1 MADDLYAQFGVSPK
15 DYFIDPETNTIKRK
29 ELALP
34 TIPELPDNRLIDD
47 FQVSAG
53 SKIGNKLFGTGGE
66 ERYQTWPERMVRSGS
81 TIAGDVYSG
90 AVPITDDSGHTS
102 QPVIERVQ
110 DMAGLAG
117 MSSIPLAEKGA
128 LGAIGGKFY
137 STLENTI
144 AGSKVQKATPE
155 QWTSYLKNQPG
166 VKPEELE
173 FSLTGLGDKP
183 LTKEQLAQHV
193 ADNGIKFNENLNPT
207 YQGKTNSYSQWQL
220 PGGENYREL
229 TLNVPN
235 KAEKLDAR
243 RRELEALGREATPE
257 QKAEWVDIMN
267 KIQPENRDIEGLS
280 RYKGMPDYKSSHW
293 DEPNVLAHIRMNDR
307 EVPGVG
313 KTLHVEEIQSDWH
326 QAGRKQG
333 YFNPEA
339 EKALTSR
346 LDTAYTK
353 LEDARAELR
362 NRKEFPDMPEIDR
375 ILIPLQEEYRLA
387 QEAVRNAK
395 SGVPNAP
402 FKKTWDELALKRVL
416 SEAATK
422 GYDAVSWTPG
432 EAQAARYDLSKHYD
446 NITATKRQDGSYNIS
461 GTQKGH
467 KTSNALADRV
477 TEDKLADT
485 VGKELAEKIIKD
497 NKEGL
502 TGAIEYSGVELKV
515 GGEGMKAFYD
525 TMLPAKANALIKKM
539 GGKVEYENLPADK
552 SKIKKNE
559 IRPDEEAQT
568 KYAKAWDEY
577 TKEINKLTNN
587 GRNSEAIKSN
597 EVKALESERDGIH
610 DLMVEETVGR
620 MIENLKGDK
629 IPIIKITPQM
639 RETIANKGFPL
650 YSSGVPTFTPVSDDP
665 FKRKPRLVK
674 VDHNPFE
681 NTE

>member
-1 MADDLYAQFGVSPK
+1 MATFDER
-15 DYFIDPETNTIKRK
+15 FI
-29 ELALP
+29 LP
-34 TIPELPDNRLIDD
+34 TQLPELEDNRLFKD
-47 FQVSAG
+47 FQVTPG
-53 SKIGNKLFGTGGE
+53 TKIGNILTGNNGE
-66 ERYQTWPERMVRSGS
+66 ERYQTWPERMVRSGL
-81 TIAGDVYSG
+81 ALPADVYEG
-90 AVPITDDSGHTS
+90 REAIIDPTTGHTA
-102 QPVIERVQ
+102 QPVIERTQ
-110 DMAGLAG
+110 DLAGLAG

-144 AGSKVQKATPE
+144 QGSKVQKATPE

-173 FSLTGLGDKP
+173 FSLQGLGDKV

-193 ADNGIKFNENLNPT
+193 ADNGIKFNEVVK
-207 YQGKTNSYSQWQL
+207 GKLDWDKLSSTDKDQMAIKYNDKTGKIPNDTELKNWYESNAKNDTKYSSYQL

-229 TLNVPN
+229 LMTVPSIHP
-235 KAEKLDAR
+235 KQKSFDLIRDEFAKKYGEEWSFDKLAPEDKKLYKDAQS
-243 RRELEALGREATPE
+243 EYFNPNTSN
-257 QKAEWVDIMN
+257 Q
-267 KIQPENRDIEGLS
+267 
-280 RYKGMPDYKSSHW
+280 YKSSHW

-326 QAGRKQG
+326 QAGRKSG
-333 YFNPEA
+333 YREGAKDKIPFDDWWKQTHINDFEN
-339 EKALTSR
+339 LTPAMQER
-346 LDTAYTK
+346 ARQQY
-353 LEDARAELR
+353 EREGQNVANNDA
-362 NRKEFPDMPEIDR
+362 K
-375 ILIPLQEEYRLA
+375 
-387 QEAVRNAK
+387 
-395 SGVPNAP
+395 VPNAP

-477 TEDKLADT
+477 AEDKLADT

-502 TGAIEYSGVELKV
+502 KGAIEYSGVDLKV

-539 GGKVEYENLPADK
+539 GGKVEY
-552 SKIKKNE
+552 
-559 IRPDEEAQT
+559 
-568 KYAKAWDEY
+568 
-577 TKEINKLTNN
+577 
-587 GRNSEAIKSN
+587 
-597 EVKALESERDGIH
+597 H
-610 DLMVEETVGR
+610 DLPMSYDPKKPPKSLDEITDV
-620 MIENLKGDK
+620 NQK

-650 YSSGVPTFTPVSDDP
+650 YSSGVPTFTPVDKSPFDD
-665 FKRKPRLVK
+665 KKYKLVP
-674 VDHNPFE
+674 VDYNPWE
-681 NTE
+681 R